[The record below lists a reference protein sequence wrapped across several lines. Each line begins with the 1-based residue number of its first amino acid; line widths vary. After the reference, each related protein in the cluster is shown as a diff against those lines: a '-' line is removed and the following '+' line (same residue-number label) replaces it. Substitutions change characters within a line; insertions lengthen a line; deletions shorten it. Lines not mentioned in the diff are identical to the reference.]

1 MALSLPLEA
10 LLQWAALVV
19 EDGHKEMEL
28 QAVLVVEQGP
38 NVLAELEAL
47 QLKETLAVVLDM
59 ETMEEITIVPI
70 HIQRVVEAALA
81 Q

>member
-1 MALSLPLEA
+1 V
-10 LLQWAALVV
+10 QVV

-28 QAVLVVEQGP
+28 QVVLVVEREP
-38 NVLAELEAL
+38 KVLAELEAL
-47 QLKETLAVVLDM
+47 QLKETLEAALDM

-70 HIQRVVEAALA
+70 HIQQVEVAAQA

>member
-1 MALSLPLEA
+1 M
-10 LLQWAALVV
+10 V

-28 QAVLVVEQGP
+28 QVVLVVEREP
-38 NVLAELEAL
+38 KVLAELEAL
-47 QLKETLAVVLDM
+47 QLKETLEAALDM

-70 HIQRVVEAALA
+70 HIQQVEVAAQA